1 MLPPVVF
8 LTMYRT
14 GPARL
19 LMLLRRTAADDLD
32 AFTRLYEALLPG
44 VVARVCDALD
54 DAERIEE
61 VTAATFLEVWQSA
74 EEHTAA
80 GTDVAGWITGIA
92 ARRAAEPDDPR
103 AHSHPSHP
111 SQDERPSGQ
120 TLGTLLGR
128 RAVQRRPRPRRG
140 DKGPRVENIRPL

>member
-1 MLPPVVF
+1 MLPSVVF
-8 LTMYRT
+8 LTVYRT
-14 GPARL
+14 GSARL

-32 AFTRLYEALLPG
+32 AFTRLYEALLPD
-44 VVARVCDALD
+44 VVATVCAALD
-54 DAERIEE
+54 DAEHIEE

-103 AHSHPSHP
+103 AHSHPS
-111 SQDERPSGQ
+111 QAERPSGQ

-128 RAVQRRPRPRRG
+128 KAIQRRPRPRRG

>member
-44 VVARVCDALD
+44 VVARVCDALE

-74 EEHTAA
+74 EEHTEA
-80 GTDVAGWITGIA
+80 GTDVAGWVTGIA
-92 ARRAAEPDDPR
+92 ARRAAEPVDPR
-103 AHSHPSHP
+103 ARSHP
-111 SQDERPSGQ
+111 SQDTRPSGE

-128 RAVQRRPRPRRG
+128 RAVPRRPRPRRG
-140 DKGPRVENIRPL
+140 EKSRRVENIRPL